1 MKLILCADDFGQS
14 EAIDL
19 AIIDL
24 IKKDRLSAASCMTLS
39 PRWVESAKKTH
50 TKHQKKSRHRPTP

>member
-24 IKKDRLSAASCMTLS
+24 IKKTD
-39 PRWVESAKKTH
+39 
-50 TKHQKKSRHRPTP
+50 